1 MATIEELESLR
12 WDLRRDCVDI
22 IMAGA
27 GGHIGGDMS
36 VIDALMTLYANHLN
50 ISPET
55 VDDPNRDRF
64 VLSKGH
70 AMEAYYA
77 VLCHEGYLDLDDVK
91 ARFSKFGSP
100 YIGHP
105 NNKLKGIEMNSG
117 SLGHGLPVAVGM
129 ALAAKHW
136 HEDYRT
142 YAILGDGEIQ
152 EGQVWEAAMF
162 AGNQRL
168 DNLCL
173 VVDHNRLQIDGSNDQ
188 VMSLGDLGAKLRAF
202 GFDLVE
208 LPDGNDLDAVE
219 AALSKPTMPGKP
231 KAILAHTV
239 KGKGVSFMENQVGW
253 HGKAP
258 NAEQREQALKEL
270 ED

>member
-77 VLCHEGYLDLDDVK
+77 VPSRAET
-91 ARFSKFGSP
+91 
-100 YIGHP
+100 
-105 NNKLKGIEMNSG
+105 
-117 SLGHGLPVAVGM
+117 
-129 ALAAKHW
+129 AAN
-136 HEDYRT
+136 DSQS
-142 YAILGDGEIQ
+142 GEICHSSCHAVSGNISVSPSFLT
-152 EGQVWEAAMF
+152 EGSQSYRF
-162 AGNQRL
+162 
-168 DNLCL
+168 
-173 VVDHNRLQIDGSNDQ
+173 
-188 VMSLGDLGAKLRAF
+188 
-202 GFDLVE
+202 
-208 LPDGNDLDAVE
+208 
-219 AALSKPTMPGKP
+219 
-231 KAILAHTV
+231 
-239 KGKGVSFMENQVGW
+239 
-253 HGKAP
+253 
-258 NAEQREQALKEL
+258 
-270 ED
+270 